1 MKRHNLVIWVVL
13 IVGAVLFVASL
24 VMAYVATSH
33 YREQVLRTGAVDII
47 DAGQPRYLAE
57 PIAVPAAA
65 IRSARG

>member
-47 DAGQPRYLAE
+47 DTGQPWHMAELLA
-57 PIAVPAAA
+57 APAAA
-65 IRSARG
+65 IRSAQG